1 MNLSVGTDRPDR
13 FERLKRG
20 SGGPGPAIAREP
32 QEARSRSYWTS
43 VFFVVVVVEVILRT
57 TIGPLALVRVV

>member
-1 MNLSVGTDRPDR
+1 MNLSVGTAGRTGI
-13 FERLKRG
+13 ESSKASLAA
-20 SGGPGPAIAREP
+20 PGP
-32 QEARSRSYWTS
+32 RSLASPGNQIRSYWTS